1 MVIVVGLLAAFV
13 LVLVF
18 SNRRTR
24 NCRWREDRAADVG
37 RARCYRC
44 MACGAEA
51 FTTNGKPPLDCQRN
65 SVDL

>member
-1 MVIVVGLLAAFV
+1 MFIVIGLVLAFV

-24 NCRWREDRAADVG
+24 NCRWREDRTQDVG

-44 MACGAEA
+44 TACGAEA
-51 FTTNGKPPLDCQRN
+51 FTTNGKPPLDCL
-65 SVDL
+65 SKSPDL